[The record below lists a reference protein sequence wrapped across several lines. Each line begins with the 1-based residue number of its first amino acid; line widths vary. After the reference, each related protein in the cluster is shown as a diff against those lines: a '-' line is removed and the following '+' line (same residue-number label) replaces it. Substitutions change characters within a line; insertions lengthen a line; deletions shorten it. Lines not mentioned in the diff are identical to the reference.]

1 MPSWEISLTSIST
14 NDALTKRELIR
25 QKEIINFFGILST
38 KELQKILKFM
48 IDLEANPGATDNE
61 D

>member
-1 MPSWEISLTSIST
+1 MPKYKNMP
-14 NDALTKRELIR
+14 NDHKKL

-48 IDLEANPGATDNE
+48 IDLEVQPK
-61 D
+61 

>member
-1 MPSWEISLTSIST
+1 MTKYKNIP
-14 NDALTKRELIR
+14 NDHKKL

-48 IDLEANPGATDNE
+48 IDLEANPEATDNE
-61 D
+61 IN

>member
-1 MPSWEISLTSIST
+1 MKLERNNMPKYKNVPEDHKEI
-14 NDALTKRELIR
+14 

-48 IDLEANPGATDNE
+48 IDLEAQSK
-61 D
+61 